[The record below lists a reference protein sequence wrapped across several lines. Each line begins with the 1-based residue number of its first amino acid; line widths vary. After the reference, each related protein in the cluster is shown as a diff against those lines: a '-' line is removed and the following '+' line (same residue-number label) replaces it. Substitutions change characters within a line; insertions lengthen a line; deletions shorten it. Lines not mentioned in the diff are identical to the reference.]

1 MEMQKDNYLPFIDV
15 FIPFQMAPSPA
26 KCIEKRRIQIDTSM
40 PILTIIQLKNL
51 QP

>member
-1 MEMQKDNYLPFIDV
+1 MEMKKDNYLPFIDV
-15 FIPFQMAPSPA
+15 LISCLSDGSLT